1 MGRDSR
7 GEAALAGLAAGA
19 LTLGVAEILAGLL
32 SRSVGTGGT
41 PSPLLAVADSF
52 VDLTPPWLKDAAV
65 AAFGT
70 ADKAALFV
78 GMGVVLVLVCAGI
91 GLLTRRRPAAGL
103 AVFAIVGCVGLA
115 GVLSRPEAAVP
126 DAVPTVVGVVVGL
139 LGLRRLVGRSAA
151 AHGRT
156 PALVPGE
163 LTRRRV
169 LVQGG
174 ALAAVG
180 VLGIL
185 VGRVVSGAGEAVRA
199 ARAAFVVPSVAV
211 PVTVPAGADPG
222 VAGQTPYR
230 TPNADF
236 YRIDT
241 ALVVPQV
248 DPATWRLRVHGLVE
262 REVEIDIAELLAQ
275 PMVEALVTL
284 TCVSNTVGGNLAD
297 NAVWTGWPVR
307 ELLARAGPLPQA
319 DMVLSTS
326 ADGFTAGTPLEV
338 LTDERNA
345 LLAVGMNGEP
355 LLPEHGFP
363 VRMVVPG
370 LYGYVSATK
379 WVVDLR
385 VTRFTDDQG
394 YWTPR
399 GWSAHGPVKT
409 ASRIDVPRGGQVD
422 AGRTVVAGV
431 AWAQHRGISKV
442 ELRVDD
448 GAWQETTL
456 AAEPTVDS
464 WRMWLLEWDALPG
477 RHRLTVRATDGDGD
491 TQTEQTAPPA
501 PDGATG
507 WHSVEVEVREG

>member
-1 MGRDSR
+1 
-7 GEAALAGLAAGA
+7 
-19 LTLGVAEILAGLL
+19 
-32 SRSVGTGGT
+32 
-41 PSPLLAVADSF
+41 
-52 VDLTPPWLKDAAV
+52 
-65 AAFGT
+65 
-70 ADKAALFV
+70 
-78 GMGVVLVLVCAGI
+78 MGVVLVLVCAGI

-126 DAVPTVVGVVVGL
+126 DAVPTVVGVVVEL

-211 PVTVPAGADPG
+211 PVMVPAGADPG

-248 DPATWRLRVHGLVE
+248 DPATWRLRVLGLVE

-326 ADGFTAGTPLEV
+326 VDGWTAGTPLDV
-338 LTDERNA
+338 LTDERNS
-345 LLAVGMNGEP
+345 LLAVGMNGQP
-355 LLPEHGFP
+355 LPPQHGFP

-370 LYGYVSATK
+370 LYGYVSATE
-379 WVVDLR
+379 WVVDLK
-385 VTRFTDDQG
+385 VTRFADDEG

-399 GWSAHGPVKT
+399 GWAARGPIKT
-409 ASRIDVPRGGQVD
+409 ASRIDVPG
-422 AGRTVVAGV
+422 AGSIEAGPTVIAGV
-431 AWAQHRGISKV
+431 AWAQHRGISAV
-442 ELRVDD
+442 EVRIDD
-448 GAWQETTL
+448 GPWQQTTL
-456 AAEPTVDS
+456 AAEPTVDA
-464 WRMWLLEWDALPG
+464 WRMWHLDWDAAAG
-477 RHRLTVRATDGDGD
+477 EHILTVRATDDSGEL
-491 TQTEQTAPPA
+491 QTEQTAPTV
-501 PDGATG
+501 PDGASG
-507 WHSVEVEVREG
+507 WHSVQVEVT